1 MVVPVGRSEGRSR
14 QQEGEGR
21 SVHNLGKRERRKK
34 KEGGVFNFF
43 RISFPPTVKG
53 WNARSIKNYK
63 ATSLDDAHFIIGA
76 LRVFFRH

>member
-1 MVVPVGRSEGRSR
+1 MRTDNGEGEREREERLKEGR
-14 QQEGEGR
+14 GE
-21 SVHNLGKRERRKK
+21 H
-34 KEGGVFNFF
+34 GGVFNFF

-53 WNARSIKNYK
+53 WNACSIKNYK